1 MIGHFGSDG
10 GRFGLREAGD
20 WEAFWGMKL
29 ENGWRRCRAAL
40 VVLVLVVFVAG
51 RGVGMVA
58 QGAEPTAAANGGTSV
73 AVRVAA
79 MEGEHALAR
88 LRELRR
94 EIARHDE
101 LYFRKAA
108 PVISDYEYDQLKA
121 ELRALEARAA
131 ELDKAGGGGAAGETL
146 GDDRS
151 AGFQSYHHLEP
162 MLSLTKAYSDEEV
175 AAFVARVE
183 AKLGRGA
190 VRFRVEPKYDGLAV
204 SLTYEKGRLVR
215 AVTRGNGTDGDDIT
229 ANARLLVR
237 GLVEQLCANGDG
249 GGEGKGAT
257 AWRGPEVVELRGEIY
272 MGTAEFAR
280 LNAVREAA
288 GEDLFAHPRNVAV
301 GTIRSQNAGEV
312 AGRRL
317 ELVCYGWGAWSPAV
331 DRPAT
336 LGEFRAK
343 LAAWGLPVVG
353 IDKVVTGA
361 DGLGT
366 AVAEVRA
373 AAPGLGLPV
382 DGVVLKVERVSQQE
396 ELGLA
401 PGAPRW
407 ALARKFE
414 PERVVTR
421 LLGITLQVGRT
432 GVVTP
437 VAELA
442 PVELAGST
450 IARATLHNAGEI
462 ARRDL
467 RVGDWVT
474 VEKAGEIIPAIVGVE
489 KARRTGAEVPYV
501 FPSICPSCAGKLIQ
515 EAGEAGYRCMNRSCP
530 AQVAR
535 RIGHFATPAALD
547 IAGLGP
553 VLVDA
558 LVTRGLARSPA
569 DLYRLRA
576 EEWAALPGL
585 GERSAAKLMAALA
598 ASRLTAQTDGARLI
612 YALGLPGVGEGG
624 ARSLGAVV
632 TGLKAL
638 AEVDVQALRR
648 PQNEGGAGL
657 GETAA
662 WELAGYLHRPDV
674 RAELTALRE
683 ANVGVS
689 WAKTLLP
696 GSSGEGA
703 KVLRGQVVVL
713 TGTLT
718 HWTRAE
724 ASKRLI
730 AAGATVATDVTRQT
744 TLLVAG
750 AEPGSKLT
758 KARERGI
765 EVIDEAEL
773 LKRLGTE
780 DSSER

>member
-1 MIGHFGSDG
+1 MW
-10 GRFGLREAGD
+10 AGACSAQAT
-20 WEAFWGMKL
+20 ELA
-29 ENGWRRCRAAL
+29 RAASAAPT
-40 VVLVLVVFVAG
+40 AG
-51 RGVGMVA
+51 V
-58 QGAEPTAAANGGTSV
+58 QGAVLAASLAESDDER
-73 AVRVAA
+73 ALVR
-79 MEGEHALAR
+79 LK
-88 LRELRR
+88 ELRR

-121 ELRALEARAA
+121 ELRGLEARVMKLS
-131 ELDKAGGGGAAGETL
+131 EAGGAAGAAGETL

-151 AGFQSYHHLEP
+151 AGFKTYRHREP

-190 VRFRVEPKYDGLAV
+190 VAFRVEPKYDGLAV

-215 AVTRGNGTDGDDIT
+215 AVTRGNGIDGDDIT
-229 ANARLLVR
+229 ANARLVVR
-237 GLVEQLCANGDG
+237 GLVEQLGESG
-249 GGEGKGAT
+249 GKEGKRKDAA
-257 AWRGPEVVELRGEIY
+257 AWSGPDVVELRGEIY
-272 MGTAEFAR
+272 MGMAEFKR

-301 GTIRSQNAGEV
+301 GTIRSQDAAEL
-312 AGRRL
+312 AERKL
-317 ELVCYGWGAWSPAV
+317 QLVCYGWGAWAPAG

-353 IDKVVTGA
+353 IEKVVTDA
-361 DGLGT
+361 AGLST

-407 ALARKFE
+407 AVARKFE

-432 GVVTP
+432 GAVTP

-442 PVELAGST
+442 PVELAGSI

-467 RVGDWVT
+467 RVGDWVK
-474 VEKAGEIIPAIVGVE
+474 VEKAGEIIPAIVGIE
-489 KARRTGAEVPYV
+489 KARRTGVEVPYV
-501 FPSICPSCAGKLIQ
+501 FPDTCPTCAGKLAQ
-515 EAGEAGYRCMNRSCP
+515 VAGEAVHRCANRACA

-535 RIGHFATPAALD
+535 RITHFATPAALE

-553 VLVDA
+553 ALVDA
-558 LVTRGLARSPA
+558 LVGRGQARSPA
-569 DLYRLRA
+569 DLYRLSA

-585 GERSAAKLMAALA
+585 GARSAAKLMAALA
-598 ASRLTAQTDGARLI
+598 ASRETAQANGARLI
-612 YALGLPGVGEGG
+612 YGLGLPGVGEGA
-624 ARSLGAVV
+624 ARR
-632 TGLKAL
+632 L
-638 AEVDVQALRR
+638 AEVVPGLEALAKVEEETLRR
-648 PQNEGGAGL
+648 PPNAGGAGL
-657 GETAA
+657 GESVAR
-662 WELAGYLHRPDV
+662 ELVEYLQRPDV
-674 RAELTALRE
+674 RAELTALR
-683 ANVGVS
+683 AADVGVS
-689 WAKTLLP
+689 WVKKPAPSLTEADAAKFH
-696 GSSGEGA
+696 
-703 KVLRGQVVVL
+703 GQVVVL

-718 HWTRAE
+718 RWTRAQATE
-724 ASKRLI
+724 RLT
-730 AAGATVATDVTRQT
+730 AAGASVVADFSKEA

-750 AEPGSKLT
+750 AEPGAKLK

-773 LKRLGTE
+773 VRRLDPSPIPAGVARE
-780 DSSER
+780 N

>member
-1 MIGHFGSDG
+1 MVWKRLSMKPKN
-10 GRFGLREAGD
+10 RLRTFLAAMAWAGVLAGVTPLAG
-20 WEAFWGMKL
+20 ETP
-29 ENGWRRCRAAL
+29 RAKGARPKEGA
-40 VVLVLVVFVAG
+40 VAADATP
-51 RGVGMVA
+51 V
-58 QGAEPTAAANGGTSV
+58 S
-73 AVRVAA
+73 VRVAA
-79 MEGEHALAR
+79 MEDAQALAR
-88 LRELRR
+88 LKELRR

-121 ELRALEARAA
+121 ELRALEARASDGQT
-131 ELDKAGGGGAAGETL
+131 LAGETL

-151 AGFQSYHHLEP
+151 AGFPSHRHLEP

-190 VRFRVEPKYDGLAV
+190 VAFRVEPKYDGLAV
-204 SLTYEKGRLVR
+204 SLTYEQGRLVR
-215 AVTRGNGTDGDDIT
+215 AVTRGNGMEGDDIT

-237 GLVEQLCANGDG
+237 GLAERLGAGGSDG
-249 GGEGKGAT
+249 GAGGEA
-257 AWRGPEVVELRGEIY
+257 ASWSGPERVELRGEIY
-272 MGTAEFAR
+272 MGTAEFKR
-280 LNAVREAA
+280 INAEREAA
-288 GEDLFAHPRNVAV
+288 GEDLFAHPRTVAV
-301 GTIRSQNAGEV
+301 GTIRALEAGEV
-312 AGRRL
+312 ADRKL
-317 ELVCYGWGAWSPAV
+317 ELVCYGWGAWTPAV

-336 LGEFRAK
+336 LAEFRAK

-353 IDKVVTGA
+353 IEKVVTDA
-361 DGLGT
+361 AGLST

-414 PERVVTR
+414 PERAVTR
-421 LLGITLQVGRT
+421 LQGITLQVGRT

-467 RVGDWVT
+467 RVGDWVL

-489 KARRTGAEVPYV
+489 MARRTGAETPYV
-501 FPSICPSCAGKLIQ
+501 FPESCPSCAEKLTQ
-515 EAGEAGYRCMNRSCP
+515 AAGEVGYRCANRACP

-553 VLVDA
+553 GVIDA
-558 LVTRGLARSPA
+558 LVARGLARSPA

-576 EEWAALPGL
+576 GEWAALPGL
-585 GERSAAKLMAALA
+585 GARSAAKLMAGLA
-598 ASRLTAQTDGARLI
+598 ASRETAQANGARLI
-612 YALGLPGVGEGG
+612 YALGLPGVGEGA
-624 ARSLGAVV
+624 ARRLTEVV
-632 TGLKAL
+632 TGLGAL
-638 AEVDVQALRR
+638 AALEAEALRR
-648 PQNEGGAGL
+648 PESEGGAGL
-657 GETAA
+657 GEAVA
-662 WELAGYLHRPDV
+662 RELVEYLQRPDV
-674 RAELTALRE
+674 RAELAALR
-683 ANVGVS
+683 AADIGGS
-689 WAKTLLP
+689 WTKKPSPIPSDT
-696 GSSGEGA
+696 GSD
-703 KVLRGQVVVL
+703 VLRGHVVVV
-713 TGTLT
+713 TGTFT

-724 ASKRLI
+724 ATRRLT
-730 AAGATVATDVTRQT
+730 AAGATVGADVTRQT
-744 TLLVAG
+744 TLLIVG
-750 AEPGSKLT
+750 AEPGSKLV

-773 LKRLGTE
+773 IRRLGTGMK
-780 DSSER
+780 SEATH

>member
-1 MIGHFGSDG
+1 MC
-10 GRFGLREAGD
+10 AGACSAQAA
-20 WEAFWGMKL
+20 ELA
-29 ENGWRRCRAAL
+29 RAASAAPT
-40 VVLVLVVFVAG
+40 AG
-51 RGVGMVA
+51 V
-58 QGAEPTAAANGGTSV
+58 QGAVLAAGLAESDDER
-73 AVRVAA
+73 ALVR
-79 MEGEHALAR
+79 LK
-88 LRELRR
+88 ELRR

-121 ELRALEARAA
+121 ELRGLEARVVKLS
-131 ELDKAGGGGAAGETL
+131 EAGGAAGAAGETL

-151 AGFQSYHHLEP
+151 AGFKTYRHREP

-190 VRFRVEPKYDGLAV
+190 VAFRVEPKYDGLAV

-215 AVTRGNGTDGDDIT
+215 AVTRGDGADGDDIT
-229 ANARLLVR
+229 ANARLVVR
-237 GLVEQLCANGDG
+237 GLVEQLGEG
-249 GGEGKGAT
+249 GGKEGKRKDAA
-257 AWRGPEVVELRGEIY
+257 AWSGPGVVELRGEIY
-272 MGTAEFAR
+272 MGMVEFKR

-301 GTIRSQNAGEV
+301 GTIRSQDAAEL
-312 AGRRL
+312 AERKL
-317 ELVCYGWGAWSPAV
+317 QLVCYGWGAWAPAG

-353 IDKVVTGA
+353 IEKVVTDA
-361 DGLGT
+361 AGLST

-407 ALARKFE
+407 AVARKFE

-432 GVVTP
+432 GAVTP

-442 PVELAGST
+442 PVELAGSI

-467 RVGDWVT
+467 RVGDWVK

-489 KARRTGAEVPYV
+489 KARRTGVEVPYL
-501 FPSICPSCAGKLIQ
+501 FPDTCPTCAGKLAQ
-515 EAGEAGYRCMNRSCP
+515 VAGEAVHRCANRACA

-535 RIGHFATPAALD
+535 RITHFATPAALD

-553 VLVDA
+553 ALVDA
-558 LVTRGLARSPA
+558 LVGRGQARSPA
-569 DLYRLRA
+569 DLYRLSA

-585 GERSAAKLMAALA
+585 GARSAAKLMAALA
-598 ASRLTAQTDGARLI
+598 ASRTTAQKDGARLI
-612 YALGLPGVGEGG
+612 YGLGLPGVGEGA
-624 ARSLGAVV
+624 ARR
-632 TGLKAL
+632 L
-638 AEVDVQALRR
+638 AEVVPGLEALAKVEEETLRR
-648 PQNEGGAGL
+648 PPNAGGAGL
-657 GETAA
+657 GESVAR
-662 WELAGYLHRPDV
+662 ELVEYLQRPDV
-674 RAELTALRE
+674 RAELTALR
-683 ANVGVS
+683 AADVGVS
-689 WAKTLLP
+689 WVKKPAPSLTEADAAKFH
-696 GSSGEGA
+696 
-703 KVLRGQVVVL
+703 GQVVVL

-718 HWTRAE
+718 RWTRAQAAE
-724 ASKRLI
+724 RLT
-730 AAGATVATDVTRQT
+730 AAGASVVADISKEA

-750 AEPGSKLT
+750 AEPGAKLK

-773 LKRLGTE
+773 VRRLDPSPIPAGVARE
-780 DSSER
+780 N